1 MANNQITPFQLTDQF
16 TMDNFNQRINETNT
30 ALQKKM
36 DAVTQAE
43 HELSFADGWHVAWTG
58 AGFSKSQ
65 DGQVILRLNAYRDTP
80 VSPSEGWVTVATLPA
95 GFRPAYFCAS
105 CMGRCGTDGSSVGVQ
120 VEYTG
125 EIKAI
130 FIVERDNFE
139 VTFTFV
145 ARN

>member
-1 MANNQITPFQLTDQF
+1 MSRYKSKHTGSEIDAAIDRAKTGGEIDIT
-16 TMDNFNQRINETNT
+16 
-30 ALQKKM
+30 LQKKM

-43 HELSFADGWHVAWTG
+43 HELSFADGWHMTWAG

-65 DGQVILRLNAYRDTP
+65 DGQVTLRLNAYRDTP

-95 GFRPAYFCAS
+95 GFRPSYFCAN
-105 CMGRCGTDGSSVGVQ
+105 CMGRCGTDGSGVGVQ

-125 EIKAI
+125 EIKAN
-130 FIVERDNFE
+130 FIVERDN
-139 VTFTFV
+139 VSATFTFV